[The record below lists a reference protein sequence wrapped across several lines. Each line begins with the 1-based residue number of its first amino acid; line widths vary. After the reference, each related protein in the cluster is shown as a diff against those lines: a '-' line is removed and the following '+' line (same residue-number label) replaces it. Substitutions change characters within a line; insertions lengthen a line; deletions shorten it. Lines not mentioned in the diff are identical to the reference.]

1 MSQQMCVT
9 DKKVVII
16 SGVQCITR
24 NKPVKIFRIKQI
36 PSRKPNFHH
45 DEMFDGAGRSMNVL
59 FTIFISGWDFQI
71 LVISV
76 LVVE

>member
-36 PSRKPNFHH
+36 PSRKTKFHN
-45 DEMFDGAGRSMNVL
+45 DEMFDGAGRSITMLSIIV
-59 FTIFISGWDFQI
+59 IRG
-71 LVISV
+71 VISECWS
-76 LVVE
+76 LML

>member
-1 MSQQMCVT
+1 MT

-45 DEMFDGAGRSMNVL
+45 DEMFDGAGRSITMLSIN
-59 FTIFISGWDFQI
+59 FIRG
-71 LVISV
+71 VISECWSLV
-76 LVVE
+76 L